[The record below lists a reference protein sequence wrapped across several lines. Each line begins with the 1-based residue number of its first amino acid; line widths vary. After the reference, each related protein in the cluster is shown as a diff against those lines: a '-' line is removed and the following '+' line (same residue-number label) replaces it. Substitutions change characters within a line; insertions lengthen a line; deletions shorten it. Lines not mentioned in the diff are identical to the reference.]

1 MINCVNKFPI
11 YELLSSDSSHYYK
24 IPKYQRAYTWSPYE
38 WDALYDDIS
47 ENDSGYLWA
56 QLFAFHQRMKIILK

>member
-1 MINCVNKFPI
+1 MINSVNKFPI

-47 ENDSGYLWA
+47 ENDSGY
-56 QLFAFHQRMKIILK
+56 FMGSIICIFTKEWK